1 MMRDSFFCKIF
12 VKVKK
17 NTVICNEK
25 HKNNSNHHL
34 TIMKKIFFFVC
45 CIAVAAYSFGQ
56 QALGQRPRVKSP
68 VVNSDGTVTFNFYD
82 PTAQQVSV
90 TGDFEE
96 IHWQT
101 LPMEHQENGLWTV
114 TTKQPLNPELY
125 SYSLSVDGQRF
136 IDPANSYVN
145 RDIST
150 LSNIFIVTG
159 SDDDKGHLY
168 QVNDVPHGT
177 LSRVWYDSPTL
188 GQQRRMTVYL
198 PASYD
203 GKKRFPVMYLLH
215 GHGGDE
221 TSWGDLGR
229 TSQIMDNLI
238 AEGKAV
244 PMIVVMPNG
253 NPTCNA
259 APGWWHEGMYTPDGN
274 AFNQRGAK
282 ASMEESFMDIVNFVD
297 SHYKTI
303 RKRSA
308 RAVTGLSMGGGHT
321 FGISRLYP
329 TVFDYYG
336 LQSAAARF
344 NKGDAK
350 FDEQMSRLFASKP
363 RLFWIAIGKEDFL
376 MQMNTELRHYL
387 DEHQYPYEYYEND
400 GGHIWRNWRIY
411 LSMFAQKIFKDK

>member
-1 MMRDSFFCKIF
+1 MENYRYSSTLALLCFLMS
-12 VKVKK
+12 
-17 NTVICNEK
+17 
-25 HKNNSNHHL
+25 
-34 TIMKKIFFFVC
+34 
-45 CIAVAAYSFGQ
+45 AAASYGQ
-56 QALGQRPRVKSP
+56 QALGMRPRVTSP
-68 VVNSDGTVTFNFYD
+68 VVNQDGTVTFNLYA
-82 PTAQQVSV
+82 PEAKQVSV
-90 TGDFEE
+90 TGDFSE
-96 IHWQT
+96 IKQET
-101 LPMEHQENGLWTV
+101 LPMTRQENGVWTA
-114 TTKQPLNPELY
+114 TTAVLAPELY
-125 SYSLSVDGQRF
+125 SYSMNVDGQRF

-150 LSNIFIVTG
+150 LSNIFIV
-159 SDDDKGHLY
+159 SRSADDKGHLY

-198 PASYD
+198 PAAYD

-221 TSWGDLGR
+221 TAWGDLGR

-238 AEGKAV
+238 AEGRAV

-274 AFNQRGAK
+274 AFRDRGAK
-282 ASMEESFMDIVNFVD
+282 ASMEESFMDIVNYVD

-329 TVFDYYG
+329 ETFDYYG
-336 LQSAAARF
+336 LQSAAARMP
-344 NKGDAK
+344 KDMEL
-350 FDEQMSRLFASKP
+350 FDRQMERLFASKP
-363 RLFWIAIGKEDFL
+363 RLYWIAIGKDDFL
-376 MQMNTELRHYL
+376 WQMNNDLRTYL
-387 DEHQYPYEYYEND
+387 DAHHYPYEYYEND

-411 LSMFAQKIFKDK
+411 LTMFAQRLFRE

>member
-1 MMRDSFFCKIF
+1 
-12 VKVKK
+12 
-17 NTVICNEK
+17 
-25 HKNNSNHHL
+25 
-34 TIMKKIFFFVC
+34 MKKFMFLVC
-45 CIAVAAYSFGQ
+45 GCLMAMNSVAQ
-56 QALGQRPRVKSP
+56 QQLGQRARVQSP
-68 VVNSDGTVTFNFYD
+68 VVNADGTVTFNFYS
-82 PTAQQVSV
+82 PSAQRVSV
-90 TGDFEE
+90 SGDFDE
-96 IHWQT
+96 IRNQR
-101 LPMEHQENGLWTV
+101 LEMAKQENGVWTV
-114 TTKQPLNPELY
+114 TTKALNPELY

-136 IDPANSYVN
+136 VDPANSYVN

-150 LSNIFIVTG
+150 LSNIFIVTK
-159 SDDDKGHLY
+159 SNDDKGHLY
-168 QVNDVPHGT
+168 SVNDVPHGT

-203 GKKRFPVMYLLH
+203 GKKAFPVMYLLH

-221 TSWGDLGR
+221 TAWGDLGR
-229 TSQIMDNLI
+229 ASQIMDNLI
-238 AEGKAV
+238 AEGKCV

-297 SHYKTI
+297 SHYKTVK
-303 RKRSA
+303 KRSG

-329 TVFDYYG
+329 ETFDYYG
-336 LQSAAARF
+336 LQSAAARVQQ
-344 NKGDAK
+344 NDAK
-350 FDEQMSRLFASKP
+350 FNEQMSRLFSSKP
-363 RLFWIAIGKEDFL
+363 KLFWIAIGKEDFL
-376 MQMNTELRHYL
+376 IQQNNGLRQYL
-387 DEHQYPYEYYEND
+387 DAHNYPYEYYEND

-411 LSMFAQKIFKDK
+411 LSMFAQKIFRD